1 MRKKAEWSSYV
12 FSAAYRWKKPPKSWA
27 CRRGRSIDSGKRQR
41 HGCIGNSAPPEF
53 VTPERWKQIEA
64 IFEQALELKA
74 NERAA
79 FVQKSCTGDEELR
92 REVESLLESHASAG
106 GFIDDRSLFI
116 SEAGLKDDDE
126 DVRVGQLVGAYRIVR
141 EIGRGGMG
149 AVYMAERADEHYKK
163 QVAIKLIKRGM
174 DTDSVLRHFRN
185 ERQIL
190 ANFDHPNIAR
200 LFDGAT
206 TDDGLPY
213 FVMEYVEG
221 LPINEYCTS
230 HELPLVDRLK
240 LFREVCAA
248 VSYAH
253 RHTVIHRDIKMS
265 NILVTSEGTPKLL
278 DFGIAII
285 LQPGGGAEALMT
297 MTGVRPMTPEYASPE
312 QVRGEPITT
321 ASDVYSLGIILYEL
335 LVGRSPY
342 RFTSRYPLDV
352 AREITDTEPPRPS
365 TAVARGK
372 DLKFDPTGVRNSK
385 ALKGDLDTIVLMAL
399 RKEPERRYRSVEQ
412 FSEDI
417 HRHLGNRPVLARRDT
432 VRYRAAKF
440 IQRNKLAVTAALL
453 ILVSL
458 VAGLIATTWQ
468 AHRATVEKARAEK
481 RFNDV
486 RHLAHSVLFDY
497 HDAVKNLPG
506 ATAVRERLVKD
517 ALAYLDSLNSEAA
530 SDPALQRELAA
541 AYERVG
547 DVRGEVYGA
556 SIGDMS
562 GALDS
567 YHKALRIREAL
578 VAANPHD
585 VNNRRGLADSC
596 MKIGTQLQDTTDA
609 ARGLDYLRKACALY
623 QQLATEQRDNSDI
636 RDYLSRSHNELGMA
650 LQNWGNPAE
659 ALKNHREA
667 LRLRK
672 ELLAVDPRND
682 LYRRHLAITY
692 WDIGQ
697 ALLFSGD
704 IDGALQA
711 NQNAMH
717 LCTMLLG
724 ENPENIKDRRRLA
737 IVYQN
742 EGDCRAFAGDVAGAL
757 ESFGKKLQL
766 DEQYLAD
773 DPVNAQARDDVA
785 YSYARR
791 GELLAG
797 QADYAEALAEERK
810 ALGFYE
816 KLVADSPRDL
826 HTRYQTSVVASLV
839 AELNAKIG
847 NKDDALAA
855 CAKALGFFKELGG
868 SPSPVYSDIRGQA
881 YSHLGNAYA
890 ELARSSKSPSSEQQE
905 HWRVARDLYRHSL
918 EIWQDIQKRG
928 TLSAELATKPGEASR
943 RLAECEAALR
953 K

>member
-1 MRKKAEWSSYV
+1 M
-12 FSAAYRWKKPPKSWA
+12 
-27 CRRGRSIDSGKRQR
+27 
-41 HGCIGNSAPPEF
+41 
-53 VTPERWKQIEA
+53 TPERWKQIEA

-126 DVRVGQLVGAYRIVR
+126 DVRVGQLIGAYRIVR

-149 AVYMAERADEHYKK
+149 AVYLAERADEQYRRR
-163 QVAIKLIKRGM
+163 VAIKVIKRGM
-174 DTDSVLRHFRN
+174 DTDAVLRHFRK

-190 ANFDHPNIAR
+190 ADFDHPNIAR
-200 LFDGAT
+200 LFDGGT
-206 TDDGLPY
+206 TVNGLPY
-213 FVMEYVEG
+213 FVMEYIEG
-221 LPINEYCTS
+221 VPIDQYCTVS
-230 HELPLVDRLK
+230 ALSIEERLELFLQ
-240 LFREVCAA
+240 VCTA

-265 NILVTSEGTPKLL
+265 NILVTSEGIPKLL
-278 DFGIAII
+278 DFGIAKI
-285 LQPGGGAEALMT
+285 LQPGAGPEALMT

-312 QVRGEPITT
+312 QVRGGPVTT
-321 ASDVYSLGIILYEL
+321 ASDVYSLGIVLYEL

-342 RFTSRYPLDV
+342 RFTSRSPLDL

-365 TAVARGK
+365 TGAGGK
-372 DLKFDPTGVRNSK
+372 DLKLDPTGIRNSK
-385 ALKGDLDTIVLMAL
+385 VLKGDIDNIVLMAL
-399 RKEPERRYRSVEQ
+399 RKEPDRRYQSVEQ

-417 HRHLGNRPVLARRDT
+417 HRHLGNRPVLARKDT

-440 IQRNKLAVTAALL
+440 IQRNKLAVAAALL
-453 ILVSL
+453 LLASL

-506 ATAVRERLVKD
+506 ATVVRERLVKD

-609 ARGLDYLRKACALY
+609 ARGLDYLRKACAVY

-697 ALLFSGD
+697 ALMRSGD
-704 IDGALQA
+704 INAALEA
-711 NQNAMH
+711 NRNCMD
-717 LCTMLLG
+717 LCVPLFA
-724 ENPENIKDRRRLA
+724 ENPTNIKDRARVA
-737 IVYQN
+737 ISYQMDG
-742 EGDCRAFAGDVAGAL
+742 EYRALAGDVAGAL
-757 ESFGKKLQL
+757 ESFRKKLQL
-766 DEQYLAD
+766 DEQNLND
-773 DPVNAQARDDVA
+773 DPANAQARRDIA
-785 YSYARR
+785 YSWSRI
-791 GELLAG
+791 GELLA
-797 QADYAEALAEERK
+797 AKRDYSEALSQERK
-810 ALGFYE
+810 ALEFCE
-816 KLVADSPRDL
+816 KLSADSPRDV
-826 HTRYQTSVVASLV
+826 HMRYRTAIVGGLTAELYAELGNREQAFVASGKVISLLR
-839 AELNAKIG
+839 ELP
-847 NKDDALAA
+847 DDPADSVHSGL
-855 CAKALGFFKELGG
+855 
-868 SPSPVYSDIRGQA
+868 RGQA
-881 YSHLGNAYA
+881 YLHLGAA
-890 ELARSSKSPSSEQQE
+890 QAALADSKKASAGQEQE
-905 HWRVARDLYRHSL
+905 HWRAARDLFQRSL
-918 EIWQDIQKRG
+918 AIWQDMQQRG
-928 TLSAELATKPGEASR
+928 ILTADNVPKLDKTVREIAK
-943 RLAECEAALR
+943 CDAALGS
-953 K
+953 KE

>member
-1 MRKKAEWSSYV
+1 M
-12 FSAAYRWKKPPKSWA
+12 
-27 CRRGRSIDSGKRQR
+27 
-41 HGCIGNSAPPEF
+41 
-53 VTPERWKQIEA
+53 TPERWKQIESV
-64 IFEQALELKA
+64 FEQALEVPDEKRVEFLK
-74 NERAA
+74 NN
-79 FVQKSCTGDEELR
+79 CNGDDELC
-92 REVESLLESHASAG
+92 REVESLLSSHAQAG
-106 GFIDDRSLFI
+106 SFIDKGSLFFSDEEVGEN
-116 SEAGLKDDDE
+116 SEVLSPGELI
-126 DVRVGQLVGAYRIVR
+126 GSYRILR
-141 EIGRGGMG
+141 GIGRGGMG
-149 AVYMAERADEHYKK
+149 AVYLAERADRQYEK

-190 ANFDHPNIAR
+190 AGFDHPNIAR
-200 LFDGAT
+200 LFDGGT
-206 TDDGLPY
+206 TDNGLPY

-221 LPINEYCTS
+221 LPINEYCAAHKVS
-230 HELPLVDRLK
+230 LVDRLK
-240 LFREVCAA
+240 LFREVCRA

-278 DFGIAII
+278 DFGIAKI
-285 LQPGGGAEALMT
+285 LTPGAGAEALMT

-312 QVRGEPITT
+312 QVRGEAVTT

-342 RFTSRYPLDV
+342 RFTSRSALDV

-365 TAVARGK
+365 TAVDRGK

-399 RKEPERRYRSVEQ
+399 RKEPERRYQSVEQ
-412 FSEDI
+412 LSDDI
-417 HRHLGNRPVLARRDT
+417 HRHLGNRPVLARKDT

-440 IQRNKLAVTAALL
+440 VQRNKVAVAAALL
-453 ILVSL
+453 LLASL
-458 VAGLIATTWQ
+458 IAGLIATTWQ

-609 ARGLDYLRKACALY
+609 ARVLDYLRKACALY
-623 QQLATEQRDNSDI
+623 QQLATEQRDNSNI

-659 ALKNHREA
+659 ALKNHRKA

-717 LCTMLLG
+717 LCTTLLG
-724 ENPENIKDRRRLA
+724 ENPENIKDRRRPA
-737 IVYQN
+737 IV
-742 EGDCRAFAGDVAGAL
+742 
-757 ESFGKKLQL
+757 
-766 DEQYLAD
+766 
-773 DPVNAQARDDVA
+773 
-785 YSYARR
+785 
-791 GELLAG
+791 
-797 QADYAEALAEERK
+797 
-810 ALGFYE
+810 
-816 KLVADSPRDL
+816 
-826 HTRYQTSVVASLV
+826 
-839 AELNAKIG
+839 
-847 NKDDALAA
+847 
-855 CAKALGFFKELGG
+855 
-868 SPSPVYSDIRGQA
+868 
-881 YSHLGNAYA
+881 
-890 ELARSSKSPSSEQQE
+890 
-905 HWRVARDLYRHSL
+905 
-918 EIWQDIQKRG
+918 
-928 TLSAELATKPGEASR
+928 
-943 RLAECEAALR
+943 
-953 K
+953 